1 MRSNVA
7 KDMNRTWIIIRRVAV
22 SITILA
28 VVSAVCVLALVRP
41 LFESDDYRLVASID
55 GTPVEA
61 QLLQPF
67 PWGPYYIHLDNI
79 HLRRERATRY
89 NWFGVAFG
97 RESVFSPI
105 AIYTSSSGLRYIHAD
120 QANGVKLTG
129 GKIEDDWTVN
139 FTEDGVSFS
148 NAAIHIELHQ

>member
-1 MRSNVA
+1 
-7 KDMNRTWIIIRRVAV
+7 MNRTWIIIRRVAI
-22 SITILA
+22 SIIILA
-28 VVSAVCVLALVRP
+28 FIAAACVFSLVRP
-41 LFESDDYRLVASID
+41 LFKSDDYTLVARID
-55 GTPVEA
+55 GSPVEA
-61 QLLQPF
+61 QLLKPF

-79 HLRRERATRY
+79 HLKRERATRY

-105 AIYTSSSGLRYIHAD
+105 AIYTSSSGLPYIHVD
-120 QANGVKLTG
+120 QAKGVRLTD

-148 NAAIHIELHQ
+148 NAAIHIQLHQ